1 MILADT
7 SVWVAHLDRGDER
20 LAARLMRGEVVMHS
34 SIIGELACGD
44 LRPRGES
51 LAIFGAMPRVVEATH
66 TEALALLERERLHCS
81 GLGWVD
87 VHLLASALLS
97 RARILTDD
105 RALQAAARRLG
116 VAA

>member
-7 SVWVAHLDRGDER
+7 SVWVAHLDGGDER
-20 LAARLMRGEVVMHS
+20 LAACLMRGEVVMHPF
-34 SIIGELACGD
+34 IIGELACGD

-51 LAIFGAMPRVVEATH
+51 LAIFGAMPRIAVASH
-66 TEALALLERERLHCS
+66 PEALELLERERLHCS

-97 RARILTDD
+97 RARILSDD
-105 RALQAAARRLG
+105 RALREAARRLG